1 MVMFHSTIE
10 KEKFMKRNTMKY
22 RALAAVLLMSMTFA
36 ACDDDN
42 KDDGETPEPSY
53 IRVFDIQHG
62 TEYTSPTTALSVF
75 EWDGHFYGNPALDSV
90 KEPKFV
96 VRNFGDFLL
105 GRTRKYFNNSSDEV
119 LVLFNGGIDYYNNVP
134 TRDLFENEPD
144 RDFYLRSG
152 SGTGRAIYYPNLTHR
167 ALVAPVVNDIDYYK
181 WAQFP
186 SGSHTVAFGKVSLTQ
201 PDGANYFE
209 YNFEDEKFV
218 EAQQYFQPGSYYSLI
233 LSNKDRQATEF
244 KMVTIKENTQQTFDR
259 NKAYV
264 RFVNTIEE
272 AGDASDIQT
281 EIIDVYVRKADNPEV
296 RKFVDG
302 RFDLDYLPG
311 LSEERLVS
319 SHLKR
324 FEVGGELPYIEM
336 DFEAFLTKNDS
347 SYLKKAGTPSYFFF
361 VYPHGES
368 AATGARP
375 LLYFTQIFTNIPQF
389 AHPNYEY
396 GQWNCE
402 NGIQPLIWNVDRFE
416 PTITTVPIGGRGVY
430 YNLEQSFLRQ
440 AYIDNNTVK

>member
-1 MVMFHSTIE
+1 
-10 KEKFMKRNTMKY
+10 MKY
-22 RALAAVLLMSMTFA
+22 YPVLTALLMAVTFT
-36 ACDDDN
+36 ACNDNNNDDN
-42 KDDGETPEPSY
+42 TTPEPSY

-62 TEYTSPTTALSVF
+62 TAYTSSTTALSVF

-90 KEPKFV
+90 KEPKYA

-105 GRTRKYFNNSSDEV
+105 GRTRKYFNNSNDEE
-119 LVLFNGGIDYYNNVP
+119 LVLFNGGIDYYNNEP

-152 SGTGRAIYYPNLTHR
+152 LATGRAVYFPNLTHR
-167 ALVAPVVNDIDYYK
+167 AQVAPVIQDIDYYK

-186 SGSHTVAFGKVSLTQ
+186 SGSHTVAFGKVRLTQ
-201 PDGANYFE
+201 PNGANYFE
-209 YNFEDEKFV
+209 YNFEDEKFI

-233 LSNKDRQATEF
+233 LSNKDREATEF
-244 KMVTIKENTQQTFDR
+244 KMVTIRENTQQTFDR
-259 NKAYV
+259 HKAYV

-272 AGDASDIQT
+272 AGDASDVQT
-281 EIIDVYVRKADNPEV
+281 EIVDVYMRKADNTQV
-296 RKFVDG
+296 KKFVDVP
-302 RFDLDYLPG
+302 FDLDYMPG

-319 SHLKR
+319 SHLER

-336 DFEAFLTKNDS
+336 DFDEFLTKNDS
-347 SYLKKAGTPSYFFF
+347 SYLQKAGTPSYFFF

-375 LLYFTQIFTNIPQF
+375 LLYFTQIFTNISRF
-389 AHPNYEY
+389 ARSNYAY
-396 GQWNCE
+396 SMWNCE

-416 PTITTVPIGGRGVY
+416 PTITTVLIGGSGMY

-440 AYIDNNTVK
+440 AYIDNNTSK